1 MLIRRIFPSVGL
13 MLCLTVFGAA
23 QQKQIKHVPVK
34 PTSPGSGSEM
44 YTAYCAVCH
53 GVDGKGSGPVA
64 EALKVPPSDL
74 TALAQKNGGKYPS
87 DHVTTAIQGDL
98 RLAAHGSKEM
108 PVWGDLFWGMSEGHS
123 SEVQLRV
130 TNLNKYIESLQAK

>member
-53 GVDGKGSGPVA
+53 GVDGKGSGLVA
-64 EALKVPPSDL
+64 EALKVSRSDL
-74 TALAQKNGGKYPS
+74 TALAQKMAANIRP
-87 DHVTTAIQGDL
+87 TT
-98 RLAAHGSKEM
+98 
-108 PVWGDLFWGMSEGHS
+108 
-123 SEVQLRV
+123 
-130 TNLNKYIESLQAK
+130 